1 MKKILHFQFEL
12 KKDGFPLISPTMLS
26 KFMKLMND
34 RLGDEFVLV
43 TSPCT
48 PSLLSPDDK
57 LYNFDMSQ
65 ISFQELMK
73 MIEPEEEKTL
83 ENRRVMIFVNDEWV
97 VEKDLSKIKD
107 GMAFRLFEPDGT
119 PVKNSLNNDDVFIAS
134 RDAYRN
140 EEGIWTFEIQ

>member
-12 KKDGFPLISPTMLS
+12 ASNGHPVISPDMLG

-65 ISFQELMK
+65 ISFQELLR
-73 MIEPEEEKTL
+73 MIEPEGEE
-83 ENRRVMIFVNDEWV
+83 
-97 VEKDLSKIKD
+97 
-107 GMAFRLFEPDGT
+107 
-119 PVKNSLNNDDVFIAS
+119 
-134 RDAYRN
+134 
-140 EEGIWTFEIQ
+140 